1 MATSVSTRWYNQLTE
16 LSDHDRLEISR
27 KVNKSCA
34 EMKTVVVES
43 GADCFVKVTYRLW
56 IFSLDSRV
64 SRTDDS
70 EDRKTKMYLAK
81 VIGTDSSALCP

>member
-43 GADCFVKVTYRLW
+43 GAD
-56 IFSLDSRV
+56 
-64 SRTDDS
+64 
-70 EDRKTKMYLAK
+70 
-81 VIGTDSSALCP
+81 